1 MGSNDPQP
9 KGKQLGSPSSNKT
22 KSLKRWDFDASPK
35 TLSSDMNALISR
47 SKITKVSGNTIVTM
61 ILVTIIKKIIFNAL
75 LVILEPIALTAIAMM
90 KPKYK
95 VR

>member
-35 TLSSDMNALISR
+35 TLSSGKNALIRR
-47 SKITKVSGNTIVTM
+47 SKMTLVSGKNRAIEM
-61 ILVTIIKKIIFNAL
+61 
-75 LVILEPIALTAIAMM
+75 LVII
-90 KPKYK
+90 
-95 VR
+95 